1 MQVTLLSNGD
11 AEKTLITLTRS
22 CTSLS
27 VAVAWAT
34 PNPVSREMLN
44 HQAKIK
50 QLIIGTHFYQ
60 TDPKLLKDFVGV
72 KSAAVMPP
80 KGALFHP
87 KVYLF
92 VHGETMSAVV
102 GSHNMTKSAMGG
114 DNVEASVLLQGPKD
128 HPALV
133 QLKNFVTGA
142 WNEAETLDD
151 NFLFSYE
158 PQYRANQKSR
168 ESLKSFHRLKR
179 PRRGSAYATPLQLSW
194 VAFDAAVRE
203 DEPAG
208 IETRLEILET
218 SRSLFETRAS
228 FAEMDVFERKA
239 VAGTYDPK
247 EQGLAGFDWGLF
259 GRMSAVGTFKNVVT
273 SSYQQLGRALDEIP
287 LNGPVAEQRYDDFV
301 AHFRSAFDGQSR
313 KGKIAPASRLLAM
326 KRPDIF
332 VAVNS
337 RNRERLCAAFGVA
350 HTTLDLNNYWERI
363 VVPTSL
369 SPWWL
374 HPRPRA
380 RLSARIW
387 DNRAALLDCIYY
399 APAE

>member
-11 AEKTLITLTRS
+11 AEKTLVKLIRS

-34 PNPVSREMLN
+34 PNPVAREVLN

-60 TDPKLLKDFVGV
+60 TDPKLLKEFVGV
-72 KSAAVMPP
+72 ESAAVMPP

-87 KVYLF
+87 KVYL
-92 VHGETMSAVV
+92 VTNGDTMSAVV

-114 DNVEASVLLQGPKD
+114 GNVEASVLLQGPKD
-128 HPALV
+128 DPVFVKLEG
-133 QLKNFVTGA
+133 FVTDA
-142 WNEAETLDD
+142 WNKAEILDD
-151 NFLFSYE
+151 DFLFSYE
-158 PQYRANQKSR
+158 PQYRANQKARDSL
-168 ESLKSFHRLKR
+168 ESYHHLKR
-179 PRRGSAYATPLQLSW
+179 PRRGSAKATPLELSW
-194 VAFDAAVRE
+194 AAFDKGVRE
-203 DEPAG
+203 DKLAG

-218 SRSLFETRAS
+218 IRRLFETRDS
-228 FAEMDVFERKA
+228 FNQMDVFERKA

-247 EQGLAGFDWGLF
+247 EQGMGGVDWGLF
-259 GRMSAVGTFKNVVT
+259 GRMSAVGSFKSVVND
-273 SSYQQLGRALDEIP
+273 SYHELGRALDEIP
-287 LNGPVAEQRYDDFV
+287 LNGPVTEQHYDDFV
-301 AHFRSAFDGQSR
+301 AHFRLAFEGQSR
-313 KGKIAPASRLLAM
+313 KGRIAPASRLLAM

-332 VAVNS
+332 VGVND
-337 RNRERLCAAFGVA
+337 RNRQGLCAAFGVA
-350 HTTLDLNNYWERI
+350 HTTLDLENYWERI
-363 VVPTSL
+363 VIPTSL

-374 HPRPRA
+374 HPRPRT

-399 APAE
+399 SPGK